1 MAVAMLASLAVL
13 VSLVALLVWPTSDP
27 PSVANGSGVSP
38 AIGESGQPSAEP
50 LVVYV
55 AASNKSVFEAVRRD
69 YERDRGWRIDV
80 QFGPSQTL
88 LASAE
93 VTGVGD
99 LYLPADDSFLAAAR
113 KRGLLDA
120 QLPLGAMR
128 AIVAVPRGNPRKIS
142 TWNDLLQP
150 DIRIA
155 LGSVEASAI
164 GKMLKASLLERGL
177 WDALHAHTT
186 VYKTTVNEVANDV
199 KAGAVDAGIVF
210 DAVLHDYPTLEGV
223 QLEELAPIKA
233 HVAIGV
239 LKASRQGARARHFAR
254 YLAARDKGLARYREF
269 GFQPAVGDEWAETPE
284 LTLYSG
290 SMLRPAI
297 ERTITEFEQREGAR
311 VTRVYN
317 GCGILVAQMKAGQ
330 VPDAYFACDKEF
342 MTQVKTLFPA
352 SQAVS
357 RNELVILV
365 KKGNP
370 LGIRSLKDLTKDGL
384 RVGIGHEKQCAMGW
398 LTQRTFTEGGIREEV
413 MKNVAVQTPTGDML
427 VNQMRSGSLDAAV
440 AYLSNAAGAGDSLDA
455 IRIQGLACAV
465 AEQPFGIAK
474 DSRYPRLAERL
485 RDAIRSSGSQERFEQ
500 EGFRWVEVDQ
510 TPQASGKETSAPPT
524 SAPPTSAPPTSA
536 PATSTP
542 ATSAPAPGAAS

>member
-1 MAVAMLASLAVL
+1 MTSGRRMNRAQSRIRRFGRQRRGAVNWTMVAMLGSLAL
-13 VSLVALLVWPTSDP
+13 LGGLVAMLIWP
-27 PSVANGSGVSP
+27 PSRPPRVADASNAAGSAGGAASGSANGD
-38 AIGESGQPSAEP
+38 GQASSEP

-55 AASNKSVFEAVRRD
+55 AASNKSVFEAIRQD
-69 YERDRGWRIDV
+69 YERDCGQRVDV

-93 VTGVGD
+93 VTGTGD
-99 LYLPADDSFLAAAR
+99 LYLPADDTFLDAAR
-113 KRGLLDA
+113 KRGLLA
-120 QLPLGAMR
+120 TQLPLAAMR
-128 AIVAVPRGNPRKIS
+128 AVVAVPRGNPRKIA

-150 DIRIA
+150 DVRIA
-155 LGSVEASAI
+155 LGSVEATAI
-164 GKMLKASLLERGL
+164 GKLAKASLSERGL
-177 WDALHAHTT
+177 WDALHARTT

-199 KAGAVDAGIVF
+199 KAGAVDAGVVF
-210 DAVLHDYPTLEGV
+210 DAVLHDYRTLEGI
-223 QLEELAPIKA
+223 QIPELAPIEA
-233 HVAIGV
+233 HVAVGV
-239 LKASRQGARARHFAR
+239 LKGSKQGARARHFAR
-254 YLAARDKGLARYREF
+254 YLAARDKGLTRYREF
-269 GFQPAVGDEWAETPE
+269 GFQPAAGDAWAETPE

-297 ERTITEFEQREGAR
+297 ERTIEEFEQREGAR

-342 MTQVKTLFPA
+342 MTQVKTLFPE

-365 KKGNP
+365 RKGNP
-370 LGIRSLKDLTKDGL
+370 HGIRSLKDLAKDGL
-384 RVGIGHEKQCAMGW
+384 RIGIGHEKQCAMGW
-398 LTQRTFTEGGIREEV
+398 LTQRTFAEGGVREEV

-440 AYLSNAAGAGDSLDA
+440 AYLSNAAGAGDTLDA

-474 DSRYPRLAERL
+474 DSPYPRLAERL
-485 RDAIRSSGSQERFEQ
+485 LDAIRSAESQGRFEK
-500 EGFRWVEVDQ
+500 EGFRWVD
-510 TPQASGKETSAPPT
+510 PT
-524 SAPPTSAPPTSA
+524 E
-536 PATSTP
+536 
-542 ATSAPAPGAAS
+542 GAAP

>member
-1 MAVAMLASLAVL
+1 MLAMLASLAVL
-13 VSLVALLVWPTSDP
+13 GGLAALLVWPS
-27 PSVANGSGVSP
+27 SP
-38 AIGESGQPSAEP
+38 APVVRGGTSPAGTASVPAPAAAEP

-55 AASNKSVFEAVRRD
+55 AASNKSVFDAIRKD
-69 YERDRGWRIDV
+69 YERDFGQRIDV

-99 LYLPADDSFLAAAR
+99 LYLPADDSFLNAAR
-113 KRGLLDA
+113 QRGLLDT
-120 QLPLGAMR
+120 QLPLAAMQ
-128 AIVAVPRGNPRKIS
+128 AVVTVAKGNPRQIKS
-142 TWNDLLQP
+142 WNDLLQP
-150 DIRIA
+150 DVRIA
-155 LGSVEASAI
+155 MGSVEATAI
-164 GKMLKASLLERGL
+164 GKMAKASLSERGL
-177 WDALHAHTT
+177 WDTLHAHAT

-210 DAVLHDYPTLEGV
+210 DAVLHDYPTLEAV
-223 QLEELAPIKA
+223 ALPELAPVQA

-239 LKASRQGARARHFAR
+239 LKSSRQGQQARHFAR
-254 YLAARDKGLARYREF
+254 YIAARDKGLARYREF
-269 GFQPAVGDEWAETPE
+269 GFQPIAGDAWAETPE

-297 ERTITEFEQREGAR
+297 ERTIAEFEQREGVR
-311 VTRVYN
+311 ITRVYN

-330 VPDAYFACDKEF
+330 VPDAYFACDREF
-342 MTQVKTLFPA
+342 MTQVKTLFPE

-370 LGIRSLKDLTKDGL
+370 HGIRTLKDLAKDGL

-398 LTQRTFTEGGIREEV
+398 LTQRTFAEGGVREEV

-440 AYLSNAAGAGDSLDA
+440 AYLSNAAGAGDALDA

-474 DSRYPRLAERL
+474 DSPYPRLAERL
-485 RDAIRSSGSQERFEQ
+485 LDAIRSTESQERFEK
-500 EGFRWVEVDQ
+500 EGFRWVE
-510 TPQASGKETSAPPT
+510 ASAAAPPQ
-524 SAPPTSAPPTSA
+524 
-536 PATSTP
+536 
-542 ATSAPAPGAAS
+542 GAAP